1 VPVRVG
7 VTEMIE
13 GGVSTAGVRANER
26 CSQKWH
32 LASYISV
39 GGDLGVVLPQI
50 FIRLITTMIYE
61 VECNF
66 KIES

>member
-50 FIRLITTMIYE
+50 LITTMIYE
-61 VECNF
+61 VEYNF
-66 KIES
+66 KIEF